1 MCKLLACM
9 QWSQFLEDI
18 VNGNDKK
25 LRQQVKS
32 LFPTQNPQYSSIL
45 LEGKTKYIFTLMSF
59 NIGTF
64 LNIRKDYMML
74 LKSIVHGTCGF
85 YQEIPL
91 ITT

>member
-1 MCKLLACM
+1 M

-25 LRQQVKS
+25 SRQQVKS
-32 LFPTQNPQYSSIL
+32 LFPTQNPQYSPIL

-74 LKSIVHGTCGF
+74 LKI
-85 YQEIPL
+85 
-91 ITT
+91 